1 LKGAGVGRL
10 FVIGSL
16 NVDTV
21 IPVERHPMPGE
32 TVLGGDAQKAWG
44 GKGANQAI
52 AAARSRT
59 GSTDVVFVG
68 RVGDDADGHAYRD
81 RLAVLGI
88 DVTGLR
94 TTPAAPTGSAVIM
107 VSNDGENLIVVSSG
121 ANARLTTA
129 DLPDADSLARDDVL
143 LLTLEVPLE
152 VVERA
157 AELASAAGAR
167 FVLNL
172 SPFLE
177 LTEAIVAQADPLVAN
192 EHEAEQIAARYG
204 PLPSVLVT
212 RGAAGSEWNG
222 DQVPALAGVTVVD
235 TTGAG
240 DAYCGALAV
249 RLAAGDGQAAAMQ
262 AATVAAAGVVGRAGA
277 Q

>member
-1 LKGAGVGRL
+1 VGRL

-21 IPVERHPMPGE
+21 IPVERHPLPGE
-32 TVLGGDAQKAWG
+32 TVLGGDAQKTWG
-44 GKGANQAI
+44 GKGANQAV
-52 AAARSRT
+52 AAARASAE
-59 GSTDVVFVG
+59 STDVVFIG

-81 RLAVLGI
+81 HLAALGV

-94 TTPAAPTGSAVIM
+94 TTEAAPTGSAVIV
-107 VSNDGENLIVVSSG
+107 VSSDGENLIVVSSG
-121 ANARLTTA
+121 ANARLTPA
-129 DLPDADSLARDDVL
+129 DLPAADSLARDDVL

-152 VVERA
+152 VVARA
-157 AELASAAGAR
+157 AKLASAAGAR
-167 FVLNL
+167 FVLNV

-177 LTEAIVAQADPLVAN
+177 LAEAIVAQADPLVVN
-192 EHEAEQIAARYG
+192 EHEAEQLAARYG
-204 PLPSVLVT
+204 TLPSVLVT
-212 RGAAGSEWNG
+212 RGGAGSEWNG
-222 DQVPALAGVTVVD
+222 NRVPAIASVTVVD

-249 RLAAGDGQAAAMQ
+249 RLAAGDGLDAAMQ